1 MEIRF
6 PMWLRVVDRPG
17 ANVFAILSATEAF
30 SRSLIA
36 GIIPLEAYELLGSAR
51 NVSITYTT
59 IGVLALLASFAVPL
73 VIRVVRRKWVFSAGC
88 LFMVAASLLMIT
100 EATIPFIASLQF
112 RALAV
117 VCVNIALNL
126 YILDYIRRKDFVTA
140 EPRRLAVM
148 GVAWFI
154 GPALG
159 IWLYKTHGLLAV
171 CVPSAIFAL
180 LALGYFWLLRM
191 QDNPAVAPA
200 TRKPPMPW
208 HNIRRFLAQPR
219 LRLAWAIPFARSAF
233 WTTFFVYPPLYIV
246 QAGGDEMLAAAML
259 SGGQGMLFLAPI
271 AGRLG
276 SRFGIRGMVMGALVF
291 TGTLSVIAGL
301 LQPGPAVLAALFFVA
316 CLGSVTLDALGNIP
330 FLRSVHPY
338 ERSEMTSVFR
348 TYIEMSQLLPAAI
361 YAGLLIV
368 FPIGSVFVALGV
380 LMIGTAGIATYLP
393 RRL

>member
-17 ANVFAILSATEAF
+17 ANVFAVLSATEAF
-30 SRSLIA
+30 SRALIA
-36 GIIPLEAYELLGSAR
+36 GIIPLEAYALLETAR
-51 NVSITYTT
+51 NVSIAYTA
-59 IGVLALLASFAVPL
+59 IGVLALFVSFAVPL
-73 VIRVVRRKWVFSAGC
+73 IIRVVRRKWVFSAGC
-88 LFMVAASLLMIT
+88 VFMVVAPLLMAVEASL
-100 EATIPFIASLQF
+100 PFVAALQF

-140 EPRRLAVM
+140 EPKRLAFL

-154 GPALG
+154 GPGLG
-159 IWLYKTHGLLAV
+159 IWLYKTVGLLAV
-171 CVPSAIFAL
+171 CVPSALFAI

-191 QDNPAVAPA
+191 QENPAVAPA

-208 HNIRRFLAQPR
+208 HNIRRYVAQPR

-246 QAGGDEMLAAAML
+246 KAGGDEMLAAAML
-259 SGGQGMLFLAPI
+259 SGGQGVLFLAPV

-276 SRFGIRGMVMGALVF
+276 GRYGIRRLIIGALIF
-291 TGTLSVIAGL
+291 TGALSIVAGVL
-301 LQPGPAVLAALFFVA
+301 SPGPAVLAILFFVA
-316 CLGSVTLDALGNIP
+316 CFGSVTLDALGNIP

-348 TYIEMSQLLPAAI
+348 TYIEMSQLVPAAV
-361 YAGLLIV
+361 YAVLLL
-368 FPIGSVFVALGV
+368 FWPIGSVFVALGV
-380 LMIGTAGIATYLP
+380 LMVGTAGLAMYLP

>member
-36 GIIPLEAYELLGSAR
+36 GIIPLEAYALLVTERS
-51 NVSITYTT
+51 VSVAYTV
-59 IGVLALLASFAVPL
+59 IGVVALLASFAVPL

-88 LFMVAASLLMIT
+88 LFMVVAPLMMLLEAAL
-100 EATIPFIASLQF
+100 PFVGALQF

-117 VCVNIALNL
+117 VCVNISLNL

-140 EPRRLAVM
+140 EPRRLAFM

-154 GPALG
+154 GPGLG
-159 IWLYKTHGLLAV
+159 IWLYKTVGLLAV
-171 CVPSAIFAL
+171 CVPSACFAL
-180 LALGYFWLLRM
+180 LALAYFWVLRM
-191 QDNPAVAPA
+191 QENPAVAPA

-208 HNIRRFLAQPR
+208 DNIRRFAAQPR
-219 LRLAWAIPFARSAF
+219 LRLAWVIPFARSAF

-246 QAGGDEMLAAAML
+246 KAGGDEMLAAAML
-259 SGGQGMLFLAPI
+259 SGGQGVLFLAPI

-276 SRFGIRGMVMGALVF
+276 SRYGIRRMIMGAMAFSGL
-291 TGTLSVIAGL
+291 LSIAAGL
-301 LQPGPAVLAALFFVA
+301 LSPGPVTMAVLFFVA
-316 CLGSVTLDALGNIP
+316 CFGTVTLDALGNIP

-348 TYIEMSQLLPAAI
+348 TYIEMSQLVPQAVYAALLTVLP
-361 YAGLLIV
+361 V
-368 FPIGSVFVALGV
+368 GSVFVALGV
-380 LMIGTAGIATYLP
+380 LMVATAGIAGYLP

>member
-17 ANVFAILSATEAF
+17 ATVFAVLSATEAF

-36 GIIPLEAYELLGSAR
+36 GIIPLEAYALLESAR
-51 NVSITYTT
+51 NVSIAYTV
-59 IGVLALLASFAVPL
+59 IGVVALLASFAVPL
-73 VIRVVRRKWVFSAGC
+73 VIRVVRRKWVFTAGC
-88 LFMVAASLLMIT
+88 LFMVVAPLLMLAGT
-100 EATIPFIASLQF
+100 ALPFVAALQF

-126 YILDYIRRKDFVTA
+126 YILDYIRRKDFLTA
-140 EPRRLAVM
+140 EPRRLAFM

-159 IWLYKTHGLLAV
+159 IWLYKTVGLLAV
-171 CVPSAIFAL
+171 CVPSAGFAL
-180 LALGYFWLLRM
+180 LALGYFWVLRM
-191 QDNPAVAPA
+191 QENPAVAPA

-219 LRLAWAIPFARSAF
+219 LRLAWIIPFARSAF

-246 QAGGDEMLAAAML
+246 KAGGDEMLAAAML
-259 SGGQGMLFLAPI
+259 SGGQGILFLAPV

-276 SRFGIRGMVMGALVF
+276 ARFGIRRMIVGALLF
-291 TGTLSVIAGL
+291 TGGLAILAGL
-301 LQPGPAVLAALFFVA
+301 LQPGPVALAALFFVA
-316 CLGSVTLDALGNIP
+316 CFGSVTLDALGNIP

-348 TYIEMSQLLPAAI
+348 TYIEMSQLLPAAV
-361 YAGLLIV
+361 YAGLLLV
-368 FPIGSVFVALGV
+368 LPLGSVFVALGV
-380 LMIGTAGIATYLP
+380 LMIATAGVAVYLP

>member
-17 ANVFAILSATEAF
+17 ANVFATLSATEAF
-30 SRSLIA
+30 SRALIA
-36 GIIPLEAYELLGSAR
+36 GIIPLEAYELLETAR
-51 NVSITYTT
+51 NVSIAYTA
-59 IGVLALLASFAVPL
+59 IGVLALLTSFAVPL

-88 LFMVAASLLMIT
+88 LFMVAAALLMSVGS
-100 EATIPFIASLQF
+100 AVPFVAALQF

-117 VCVNIALNL
+117 VCVNISLNL

-140 EPRRLAVM
+140 EPRRLAFM

-154 GPALG
+154 GPGLG
-159 IWLYKTHGLLAV
+159 IWLHKTFGLLAV
-171 CVPSAIFAL
+171 CVPSACFAL

-191 QDNPAVAPA
+191 QENPAVAPA

-208 HNIRRFLAQPR
+208 HNIRRFLRQPR
-219 LRLAWAIPFARSAF
+219 LRLAWVIPFARSAF

-246 QAGGDEMLAAAML
+246 KAGGDQMLAAAML
-259 SGGQGMLFLAPI
+259 SGGQGVLFLAPI

-276 SRFGIRGMVMGALVF
+276 ARYGIRRMIVGALTF
-291 TGTLSVIAGL
+291 TGTLSILAGL
-301 LQPGPAVLAALFFVA
+301 TSPGPVAIAVLFFVA
-316 CLGSVTLDALGNIP
+316 CFGSVTLDALGNIP

-348 TYIEMSQLLPAAI
+348 TYIEMSQLVPAAI
-361 YAGLLIV
+361 YAGLLMV
-368 FPIGSVFVALGV
+368 LPIGSVFVALGL
-380 LMIGTAGIATYLP
+380 LMVGTAWIARYLP

>member
-6 PMWLRVVDRPG
+6 PMWLLVVDRPG

-30 SRSLIA
+30 SRALIA
-36 GIIPLEAYELLGSAR
+36 GIIPLEAYALLQSAR
-51 NVSITYTT
+51 DVSLAYTV
-59 IGVLALLASFAVPL
+59 IGVAALLASLAVPL

-88 LFMVAASLLMIT
+88 LFMVVAPLLMVA
-100 EATIPFIASLQF
+100 EAALPFLAALQF

-117 VCVNIALNL
+117 VCVNISLNL

-140 EPRRLAVM
+140 EPRRLAFM

-154 GPALG
+154 GPGLG
-159 IWLYKTHGLLAV
+159 IWLYQSVGLLAV
-171 CVPSAIFAL
+171 CVPSATFAV
-180 LALGYFWLLRM
+180 LALAYFWVLRM
-191 QDNPAVAPA
+191 QENPAVAPA

-208 HNIRRFLAQPR
+208 DNIRRFVTQPR
-219 LRLAWAIPFARSAF
+219 LRLAWVIPFSRSAF

-246 QAGGDEMLAAAML
+246 NAGGDQMLAAAML
-259 SGGQGMLFLAPI
+259 SGGQGILFLAPV

-276 SRFGIRGMVMGALVF
+276 SRFGIRRMIVVSLVFSGALCV
-291 TGTLSVIAGL
+291 LAGL
-301 LQPGPAVLAALFFVA
+301 LAPGPVWLAAIFFVA
-316 CLGSVTLDALGNIP
+316 CFGTVTLDALGNIP

-361 YAGLLIV
+361 YAVLLLV
-368 FPIGSVFVALGV
+368 FPLGAVFVALGV
-380 LMIGTAGIATYLP
+380 LMIATAGIALYLP
-393 RRL
+393 KRL

>member
-17 ANVFAILSATEAF
+17 ATVFAILSATEAF
-30 SRSLIA
+30 SRSLVA
-36 GIIPLEAYELLGSAR
+36 GVIPLEAYKLLGTAR
-51 NVSITYTT
+51 DVSIAYTAV
-59 IGVLALLASFAVPL
+59 GVLALLASFAVPL

-88 LFMVAASLLMIT
+88 LFMVAAPMLMLL
-100 EATIPFIASLQF
+100 EAVVPFVASLQL
-112 RALAV
+112 RGLAV

-140 EPRRLAVM
+140 EPRRLAFM

-159 IWLYKTHGLLAV
+159 IWLYTTVGLLAV
-171 CVPSAIFAL
+171 CLPSAGFAL

-191 QDNPAVAPA
+191 QENPAVAPA

-208 HNIRRFLAQPR
+208 DNVRRFVAQPR
-219 LRLAWAIPFARSAF
+219 LRLAWAIPFARSTF

-246 QAGGDEMLAAAML
+246 QQGGDQMLAAAML
-259 SGGQGMLFLAPI
+259 SGGQGVLFLAPV
-271 AGRLG
+271 AGRLAG
-276 SRFGIRGMVMGALVF
+276 RFGLRRMVIGAFLFSGAL
-291 TGTLSVIAGL
+291 SVVAGVL
-301 LQPGPAVLAALFFVA
+301 TPGPVALAGIFFLA
-316 CLGSVTLDALGNIP
+316 CFGTVTLDALGNIP
-330 FLRSVHPY
+330 FLRAVHTY

-348 TYIEMSQLLPAAI
+348 TYIEMSQLLPAAV
-361 YAGLLIV
+361 YAVLLLV

-380 LMIGTAGIATYLP
+380 LLVATAGLATWLP

>member
-1 MEIRF
+1 
-6 PMWLRVVDRPG
+6 MWLRVVDRPG

-59 IGVLALLASFAVPL
+59 IGVMALLASFAVPL

-171 CVPSAIFAL
+171 CVPSAVFAL

-208 HNIRRFLAQPR
+208 HNIRRFIAQPR

-291 TGTLSVIAGL
+291 SGALSVIAGL

-361 YAGLLIV
+361 FAGLLII
-368 FPIGSVFVALGV
+368 FPLGSVFVALGV
-380 LMIGTAGIATYLP
+380 LMIGTAGIAIYLP

>member
-30 SRSLIA
+30 SRALIA

-51 NVSITYTT
+51 NVSLTYTV
-59 IGVLALLASFAVPL
+59 IGVIALLASFAVPL

-88 LFMVAASLLMIT
+88 LFMVAASLLM
-100 EATIPFIASLQF
+100 ALQAAVPFVAALQF
-112 RALAV
+112 RGLAV

-140 EPRRLAVM
+140 EPRRLAFL
-148 GVAWFI
+148 GIAWFI
-154 GPALG
+154 GPGLG
-159 IWLYKTHGLLAV
+159 IWLYKTQGLLAV
-171 CVPSAIFAL
+171 CVPSALFAL
-180 LALGYFWLLRM
+180 LALGYFWVLRM
-191 QDNPAVAPA
+191 QENPAVAPA

-208 HNIRRFLAQPR
+208 HNIRRFVVQPR

-246 QAGGDEMLAAAML
+246 KNGGDQMLAAAML
-259 SGGQGMLFLAPI
+259 SGGQGLLFLAPV

-276 SRFGIRGMVMGALVF
+276 ERFGIRRMVIVSLIFSGSLTV
-291 TGTLSVIAGL
+291 VAGL
-301 LQPGPAVLAALFFVA
+301 LEPAPAVLAALFFVA
-316 CLGSVTLDALGNIP
+316 CFGTVTLDALGNIP

-361 YAGLLIV
+361 FAGLLMV
-368 FPIGSVFVALGV
+368 FPLGSVFVALGA
-380 LMIGTAGIATYLP
+380 LMIATAGVATYLP

>member
-59 IGVLALLASFAVPL
+59 IGVMALLASFAVPL

-171 CVPSAIFAL
+171 CVPSAVFAL

-208 HNIRRFLAQPR
+208 HNIRRFIAQPR

-291 TGTLSVIAGL
+291 SGALSVIAGL

-361 YAGLLIV
+361 FAGLLII
-368 FPIGSVFVALGV
+368 FPLGSVFVALGV
-380 LMIGTAGIATYLP
+380 LMIGTAGIAIYLP

>member
-17 ANVFAILSATEAF
+17 ANVFATLSATEAF

-36 GIIPLEAYELLGSAR
+36 GIIPLEAYALLESAR
-51 NVSITYTT
+51 NVSIAYTA
-59 IGVLALLASFAVPL
+59 IGVVALLASFAVPL
-73 VIRVVRRKWVFSAGC
+73 VIRVLRRKWVFSAGC
-88 LFMVAASLLMIT
+88 LFMVAAPLLML
-100 EATIPFIASLQF
+100 AGSALPFVAALQF

-140 EPRRLAVM
+140 EPRRLAFM

-154 GPALG
+154 GPGLG
-159 IWLYKTHGLLAV
+159 IWLYKTVGLLAV
-171 CVPSAIFAL
+171 CVPSAGFAL
-180 LALGYFWLLRM
+180 LALAYFWFLRM
-191 QDNPAVAPA
+191 QENPAVAPA
-200 TRKPPMPW
+200 TRRPPMPW
-208 HNIRRFLAQPR
+208 HNIRRYALQPR

-246 QAGGDEMLAAAML
+246 KNGGDEMLAAAML
-259 SGGQGMLFLAPI
+259 SGGQGILFLAPI

-276 SRFGIRGMVMGALVF
+276 ARFGIRRMIVGSFLFSG
-291 TGTLSVIAGL
+291 GLSILAGL
-301 LQPGPAVLAALFFVA
+301 LQPGPVALAVLFFFA
-316 CLGSVTLDALGNIP
+316 CFGSVTLDALGNIP

-348 TYIEMSQLLPAAI
+348 TYIEMSQLLPAAL
-361 YAGLLIV
+361 YAVLLL
-368 FPIGSVFVALGV
+368 FLPLGSVFVALGV
-380 LMIGTAGIATYLP
+380 LMVAASGLATYLP

>member
-30 SRSLIA
+30 SRALIA
-36 GIIPLEAYELLGSAR
+36 GIIPLEAYALLESAR
-51 NVSITYTT
+51 NVSIAYTV
-59 IGVLALLASFAVPL
+59 IGMVALLASFAVPL
-73 VIRVVRRKWVFSAGC
+73 VIRAVRRKWVFSAGC
-88 LFMVAASLLMIT
+88 RFWVVAPLLMLAGAAMPFVAA
-100 EATIPFIASLQF
+100 LQF

-117 VCVNIALNL
+117 VCVNISLNL

-140 EPRRLAVM
+140 EPRRLAFM
-148 GVAWFI
+148 GVAWFV
-154 GPALG
+154 GPGLG
-159 IWLYKTHGLLAV
+159 IWLYKTVGLLAV
-171 CVPSAIFAL
+171 CVPSAGFAV
-180 LALGYFWLLRM
+180 LAVAYFWLLRM
-191 QDNPAVAPA
+191 QENPAVAPA

-208 HNIRRFLAQPR
+208 HNIRRFALQPR
-219 LRLAWAIPFARSAF
+219 LRLAWVIPFARSAF

-246 QAGGDEMLAAAML
+246 KTGGDEMLAAAML
-259 SGGQGMLFLAPI
+259 SGGQGILFLAPV

-276 SRFGIRGMVMGALVF
+276 ARYGIRRMIVGALLF
-291 TGTLSVIAGL
+291 TGGLSILAGVT
-301 LQPGPAVLAALFFVA
+301 QPAPLVLAGIFFVA

-361 YAGLLIV
+361 YAGLLLV
-368 FPIGSVFVALGV
+368 LPIGSVFVALGV
-380 LMIGTAGIATYLP
+380 LMVGTAGLATYLP

>member
-17 ANVFAILSATEAF
+17 ANVFATLSATEAF

-36 GIIPLEAYELLGSAR
+36 GVIPLEAYALLESAR
-51 NVSITYTT
+51 DVSIAYTA
-59 IGVLALLASFAVPL
+59 IGVVALLASFAVPL
-73 VIRVVRRKWVFSAGC
+73 VIRVMRRKWVFSAGC
-88 LFMVAASLLMIT
+88 LFMVVAPLMMLVGSALPFVAA
-100 EATIPFIASLQF
+100 LQF

-140 EPRRLAVM
+140 EPRRLAFL

-159 IWLYKTHGLLAV
+159 IWLYKTVGLMAV
-171 CVPSAIFAL
+171 CVPSACFAL
-180 LALGYFWLLRM
+180 LALAYFWVLRM
-191 QDNPAVAPA
+191 QENPAVAPA

-208 HNIRRFLAQPR
+208 QNIRRYALQPR
-219 LRLAWAIPFARSAF
+219 LRLAWAIPFARSAY

-246 QAGGDEMLAAAML
+246 KNGGDEMLAAAML

-276 SRFGIRGMVMGALVF
+276 ARYGIRRMIVVAFLF
-291 TGTLSVIAGL
+291 TGGLSALAGL
-301 LQPGPAVLAALFFVA
+301 LQPGPTAMAALFFVA

-348 TYIEMSQLLPAAI
+348 TYIEMSQLVPAAV
-361 YAGLLIV
+361 YAVLLLV
-368 FPIGSVFVALGV
+368 LPLGSVFVALGV
-380 LMIGTAGIATYLP
+380 LMIAAAGLATYLP

>member
-59 IGVLALLASFAVPL
+59 IGVMALLASFAVPL

-171 CVPSAIFAL
+171 CVPSAVFAL

-208 HNIRRFLAQPR
+208 HNIRRFIAQPR

-291 TGTLSVIAGL
+291 SGALSVIAGL

-361 YAGLLIV
+361 FAGLLIV
-368 FPIGSVFVALGV
+368 FPLGSVFVALGV